1 MQESSRTAN
10 QREVRN
16 VGRLALWTLA
26 WIATLALARFG
37 PALLWDSA
45 PLLSWIA
52 VATNFAVGVGWIVSH
67 ARFLRGV
74 DDLQR
79 KIMLDAIAAALGVGL
94 VGGFAYSAAS
104 SAGLMSFDS
113 DIAFLSVLM
122 AVVYIVAIAAGNLRY
137 R

>member
-37 PALLWDSA
+37 PALLWESA

-113 DIAFLSVLM
+113 DMAFLSVLM